1 MPGARGATGASGAR
15 GPPGDA
21 GRAGEPGL
29 VGARVSIS
37 LLLLYICP
45 VHYDEICKS
54 RSKKHVAFLLFYK
67 YARDQL
73 LLTFDHMN
81 KTIT

>member
-1 MPGARGATGASGAR
+1 MNLVPQGMPGARGATGTPGAR

-37 LLLLYICP
+37 LPLLYICP
-45 VHYDEICKS
+45 VRYG
-54 RSKKHVAFLLFYK
+54 
-67 YARDQL
+67 RDNL
-73 LLTFDHMN
+73 
-81 KTIT
+81 

>member
-1 MPGARGATGASGAR
+1 MPGARGATGTSGAR
-15 GPPGDA
+15 GTPGDA

-37 LLLLYICP
+37 LLLLYICS

-54 RSKKHVAFLLFYK
+54 RSKKLVKFLIFYK

>member
-1 MPGARGATGASGAR
+1 MNLVPQGMPGARGATGTPGAR

-37 LLLLYICP
+37 LLLLCICP
-45 VHYDEICKS
+45 VHYDKICKS
-54 RSKKHVAFLLFYK
+54 QSKKHVKCLLFYK
-67 YARDQL
+67 YALRSII
-73 LLTFDHMN
+73 FDM
-81 KTIT
+81 